1 MYEQKNVNN
10 MTNSFIEKL
19 MEHLNR
25 NTHFVKVK
33 KNEQTRKKWI
43 TPSLLKAINK
53 KNNLYIQLKKSP
65 NDTNLKSEY
74 IRIKNEIRKLINTS
88 KKNYLQE
95 IIKNSQSESKAIWKC
110 MNGICG
116 NSNEQKMEIE
126 HIKCEGTLIREEK
139 EIANKFNEYFTG
151 VGKLYAEKI
160 DSPNEFEE
168 VDISQ

>member
-1 MYEQKNVNN
+1 
-10 MTNSFIEKL
+10 
-19 MEHLNR
+19 
-25 NTHFVKVK
+25 
-33 KNEQTRKKWI
+33 
-43 TPSLLKAINK
+43 
-53 KNNLYIQLKKSP
+53 
-65 NDTNLKSEY
+65 
-74 IRIKNEIRKLINTS
+74 
-88 KKNYLQE
+88 
-95 IIKNSQSESKAIWKC
+95 

-168 VDISQ
+168 VDISQCNSFYLTPVDPMEIQDTISQLKSGKAAGHDSIRSETLKEIKSEISEPLTYLVNSCFENGCFPDAFKLGIISQYIKAATVHRSRTTDPSP